1 MLIRKCQAILKWF
14 IDVKS
19 SAWLML
25 GSEYETMFCDTN
37 FFRLTAGQRVKNTKW
52 PAVQY
57 FLKKL
62 SNRRIPVSLT
72 CQRST
77 ITATGF
83 VGFLHH
89 FYRCTVLVMSRE
101 MFVTMSCKVRCDKCR
116 KTVSFSG
123 TSINKVLDLR
133 SYKIKSFQDCLTFCN
148 LHTMVWIS
156 WNSLIW

>member
-1 MLIRKCQAILKWF
+1 MAIWAVTGQGLKNIKWPEVWYFLYILWNRRVLANSNHCMLIRKCQAILKWF

-37 FFRLTAGQRVKNTKW
+37 FFRLTDGQRVKNTKW

-57 FLKKL
+57 LFKKL

-101 MFVTMSCKVRCDKCR
+101 MFVTMLCKVRCDKCR
-116 KTVSFSG
+116 KT
-123 TSINKVLDLR
+123 
-133 SYKIKSFQDCLTFCN
+133 
-148 LHTMVWIS
+148 
-156 WNSLIW
+156 